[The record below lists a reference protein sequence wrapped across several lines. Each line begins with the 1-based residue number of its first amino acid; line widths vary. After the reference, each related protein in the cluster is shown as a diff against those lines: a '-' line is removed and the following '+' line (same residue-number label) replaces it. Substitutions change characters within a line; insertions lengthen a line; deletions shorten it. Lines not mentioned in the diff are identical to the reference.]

1 MNCSWQVE
9 STDVLRVAAYFGRNL
24 DFEFI
29 VCYGRRCRVTSANF
43 NLRSVLTVPVR
54 PWHNYMVSEQAR
66 NQAKVQLKP
75 LSSFYELIYMK
86 QKIISQSHS
95 FDWQI
100 DFIINIEVSVSV
112 YSPLSTSYSRFSFFS
127 SWLTIDGHVF
137 ECLFEANVIW
147 N

>member
-1 MNCSWQVE
+1 
-9 STDVLRVAAYFGRNL
+9 
-24 DFEFI
+24 
-29 VCYGRRCRVTSANF
+29 
-43 NLRSVLTVPVR
+43 
-54 PWHNYMVSEQAR
+54 
-66 NQAKVQLKP
+66 
-75 LSSFYELIYMK
+75 MK